1 MLRDEQIIGQVVE
14 AETEFTDEDVV
25 AVAHITFVENAEI
38 NEGMCSCVCINDEQC
53 CGCLLQ

>member
-1 MLRDEQIIGQVVE
+1 MENINSFIEVGEE
-14 AETEFTDEDVV
+14 AILSEAVLTFEDVSE
-25 AVAHITFVENAEI
+25 A

>member
-1 MLRDEQIIGQVVE
+1 MESCNQVIENDEGAILSE
-14 AETEFTDEDVV
+14 ALLTFEDSSEV
-25 AVAHITFVENAEI
+25 